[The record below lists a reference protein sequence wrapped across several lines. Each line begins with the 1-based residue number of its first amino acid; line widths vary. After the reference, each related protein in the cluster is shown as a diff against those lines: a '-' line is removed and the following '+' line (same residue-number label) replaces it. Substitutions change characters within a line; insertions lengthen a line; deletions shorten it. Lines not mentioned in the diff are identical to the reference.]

1 VATEIAKSRDSLA
14 TGPGPLVL
22 ACCLILL
29 FVLGSPAQAVDR
41 SEGETARAA
50 DAPSSTPIP
59 EPRISEFILGPG
71 DTVEIT
77 IYRHDE
83 LNRKTQIQPD
93 HTFFFP
99 LVGNIDTRG
108 MGLRQLRTELTERL
122 SKFFIDPQVSVEITA
137 SPNRKI
143 FVLGE
148 VNTPGVYQ
156 FDTPTSAVEAI
167 SRAGGFTRDAKQ
179 RSVLLVRGDLSNPEL
194 RKLDFKLLFRGGAW
208 EQNAQLMSGDLMYVP
223 ATSFANVERFFVR
236 IERIIRPIVYFEQS
250 IAVYPQVQD
259 ALHGKNSGRSV
270 IVVSPP

>member
-1 VATEIAKSRDSLA
+1 VATEIAKRGPLA
-14 TGPGPLVL
+14 TGRRLLVL
-22 ACCLILL
+22 AWCLT
-29 FVLGSPAQAVDR
+29 VLCAWESPTSAVGP
-41 SEGETARAA
+41 SEGGAAPAAET
-50 DAPSSTPIP
+50 PSEAPIP

-77 IYRHDE
+77 VYRHDD

-99 LVGNIDTRG
+99 LVGSVNTRG

-122 SKFFIDPQVSVEITA
+122 AKFFIDPQVSVEITG

-179 RSVLLVRGDLSNPEL
+179 RSILLVRGDLSSPEL
-194 RKLDFKLLFRGGAW
+194 KKLDFKLFLRGGAW
-208 EQNAQLMSGDLMYVP
+208 EQNVPLLSGDLMYVP
-223 ATSFANVERFFVR
+223 ATSFANVERFFGR
-236 IERIIRPIVYFEQS
+236 IEHIIRPIVYFEQG
-250 IAVYPQVQD
+250 IAVYPQVKD
-259 ALHGKNSGRSV
+259 ALIHGEGSGRSV
-270 IVVSPP
+270 IVVTPP

>member
-1 VATEIAKSRDSLA
+1 M
-14 TGPGPLVL
+14 
-22 ACCLILL
+22 
-29 FVLGSPAQAVDR
+29 LGSPAQAVDR

-77 IYRHDE
+77 IYRHDD

-108 MGLRQLRTELTERL
+108 MGLRQLRLELTERL

>member
-1 VATEIAKSRDSLA
+1 MATEIAKSRDSLA

-108 MGLRQLRTELTERL
+108 MGLRQLRLELTERL

>member
-1 VATEIAKSRDSLA
+1 MATENAKSRGSLA
-14 TGPGPLVL
+14 TGLRPLVL
-22 ACCLILL
+22 ACCLILPCTL
-29 FVLGSPAQAVDR
+29 RSPAQAADR
-41 SEGETARAA
+41 PVAETSPPA
-50 DAPSSTPIP
+50 DAPSAKPIP

-77 IYRHDE
+77 VYRHDD

-108 MGLRQLRTELTERL
+108 MGLRQLRIELTERL
-122 SKFFIDPQVSVEITA
+122 SRFFIDPQVSVEITA

-179 RSVLLVRGDLSNPEL
+179 RSVLLVRGDLSSPEL
-194 RKLDFKLLFRGGAW
+194 KKLDFKLLLRGGGW
-208 EQNAQLMSGDLMYVP
+208 EQNAQLLSGDLMYVP

-236 IERIIRPIVYFEQS
+236 IERIIRPIVYFEQG

>member
-1 VATEIAKSRDSLA
+1 MGTEIAKSRGSMA
-14 TGPGPLVL
+14 TDLRPPVL
-22 ACCLILL
+22 ACCLILACA
-29 FVLGSPAQAVDR
+29 LGSPAQAVD
-41 SEGETARAA
+41 EPQGEAAPAAGAPTAA
-50 DAPSSTPIP
+50 PIP

-77 IYRHDE
+77 VYRHDD

-108 MGLRQLRTELTERL
+108 MGLRQLRTQLTERL

-179 RSVLLVRGDLSNPEL
+179 RSVLLVRGDFSSPEL
-194 RKLDFKLLFRGGAW
+194 KKLDFKLLLRGGAW
-208 EQNAQLMSGDLMYVP
+208 EQNAQLVSGDLMYVP

-236 IERIIRPIVYFEQS
+236 IERTIRPIVYFEQG
-250 IAVYPQVQD
+250 IVVYPQVQD
-259 ALHGKNSGRSV
+259 ALHGKQTGRSV
-270 IVVSPP
+270 IVVTPP

>member
-1 VATEIAKSRDSLA
+1 MATEIAKSRDSLA
-14 TGPGPLVL
+14 TGPGSLVL
-22 ACCLILL
+22 ACCLILP

-41 SEGETARAA
+41 SEGATARAA
-50 DAPSSTPIP
+50 DAPSSTTIP

-77 IYRHDE
+77 IYRHDD

>member
-1 VATEIAKSRDSLA
+1 MATESAMTRGPVT
-14 TGPGPLVL
+14 TGRRRLLL
-22 ACCLILL
+22 ACCLWLAWAP
-29 FVLGSPAQAVDR
+29 GAP
-41 SEGETARAA
+41 TPAA
-50 DAPSSTPIP
+50 DEPQGTPAPETETPAAAPIP
-59 EPRISEFILGPG
+59 APTISEFILGPG
-71 DTVEIT
+71 DAVEIT
-77 IYRHDE
+77 VYRHDD

-99 LVGNIDTRG
+99 LVGNVDTRG
-108 MGLRQLRTELTERL
+108 MGLRQLRSELTQRL
-122 SKFFIDPQVSVEITA
+122 SKFFIDPQVSVEITG

-194 RKLDFKLLFRGGAW
+194 RKLDFKQLFRGGDW
-208 EQNAQLMSGDLMYVP
+208 QQNAQLMSGDLMYVP
-223 ATSFANVERFFVR
+223 ATSFASVERFFVR
-236 IERIIRPIVYFEQS
+236 IERIIRPIVYFEQG

-259 ALHGKNSGRSV
+259 ALHGKSSSRSV
-270 IVVSPP
+270 IVITPP

>member
-1 VATEIAKSRDSLA
+1 VATEIAKSRGSLA
-14 TGPGPLVL
+14 EGLRPLVL
-22 ACCLILL
+22 ACCLVLPCA
-29 FVLGSPAQAVDR
+29 LGSPAQAVDE
-41 SEGETARAA
+41 SEGGTAPAA
-50 DAPSSTPIP
+50 GASSTAPIQ

-77 IYRHDE
+77 VYRHDD

-108 MGLRQLRTELTERL
+108 MGLRQLRTELTQRL
-122 SKFFIDPQVSVEITA
+122 SKFFIDPQVSVEITG

-179 RSVLLVRGDLSNPEL
+179 RSVLLVRGDLSSPEL
-194 RKLDFKLLFRGGAW
+194 KKLDFKLLLRGGAW

-259 ALHGKNSGRSV
+259 ALHGKNSGRSI
-270 IVVSPP
+270 IVVTPP